1 MGNYTLEI
9 YKAKFYLSLYL
20 LLDQH
25 DKCWVISK
33 HNCDWVLVCCVY
45 GVTPHDDVTKWK
57 HFPCYWPFVRGIH
70 QSPVNSTRKG
80 QWRGALMLSLIYTWI
95 NASEKWSWGWWFE
108 TPSRSLWRH
117 CNVNCW
123 HFLTWIRFLPWSEQG
138 QLGNALLI
146 SYLPSLADTWL
157 SRIYVCIY
165 IYIVINTYLFPFRPG
180 DTHICVINLDHRWFI
195 Q

>member
-1 MGNYTLEI
+1 MLVLDQLMAWRRTGDKPLPKPMWAKIHYAIIWHHIVSAILTLTLVEKDGSSSLKRYWKSLMGNYTLEI

-25 DKCWVISK
+25 DECWVISE

-70 QSPVNSTRKG
+70 RSPVNSTRKG

-95 NASEKWSWGWWFE
+95 NAWENDREAGDL
-108 TPSRSLWRH
+108 RRYRAH
-117 CNVNCW
+117 
-123 HFLTWIRFLPWSEQG
+123 
-138 QLGNALLI
+138 
-146 SYLPSLADTWL
+146 YD
-157 SRIYVCIY
+157 
-165 IYIVINTYLFPFRPG
+165 VIEM
-180 DTHICVINLDHRWFI
+180 
-195 Q
+195 